1 MRSNR
6 PCLRRCAHPE
16 HLGEGFLSN
25 EIDYCAVRSGIHCY
39 DVHAFHVPATKGLS
53 QRTVSTDNIAIILYI
68 IHSYI
73 LYRVPSWLFIQ
84 LCKFMG
90 ITMEVR
96 GMENVKR
103 EHGSVVLMNHQSALD
118 LCVLAYLWPVI
129 GKPTVVA
136 KKEILYM
143 PFFGVGAWLW
153 GTLYI
158 NRSRKT
164 DSINSLQKEAVAIK
178 ERNCKILVF
187 PEGTRNSKDTLL
199 PFKKGS
205 FHIALQS
212 KCTIQPVVISKYTFF
227 DEEKKA
233 FRPGHALIQI
243 LPEIS
248 TDGYEKEDMEK
259 LIDHCRTTMQQE
271 YTKLTK
277 EAISVASK
285 KQS

>member
-1 MRSNR
+1 MACTCEVIGLACVVALILSVAAKAPYQMRMFIVMFGAGAIVLLCIPFMILR
-6 PCLRRCAHPE
+6 PR
-16 HLGEGFLSN
+16 
-25 EIDYCAVRSGIHCY
+25 DYRN
-39 DVHAFHVPATKGLS
+39 GL
-53 QRTVSTDNIAIILYI
+53 A
-68 IHSYI
+68 
-73 LYRVPSWLFIQ
+73 PSWFFRK
-84 LCKFMG
+84 LCKLMG

-96 GMENVKR
+96 GVENVRR

-129 GKPTVVA
+129 GRPTVVA

-158 NRSRKT
+158 NRSRKS
-164 DSINSLQKEAVAIK
+164 DSINSLQKEAIAIR

-187 PEGTRNSKDTLL
+187 PEGTRNSKDSLL

-212 KCTIQPVVISKYTFF
+212 KCTIQPVVVSKYSFY
-227 DEEKKA
+227 DEEKKS
-233 FRPGHALIQI
+233 FRPGHAIIQI

-248 TDGYEKEDMEK
+248 TEGYEKEDMDK
-259 LIDHCRTTMQQE
+259 LIELCRSTMQQE
-271 YTKLTK
+271 YTRLSKDQL
-277 EAISVASK
+277 AVNSK

>member
-1 MRSNR
+1 MACCCEIIGLACVVALILSIAAKAPYQMRMFFVLFGAGVIVTVCIPFMILR
-6 PCLRRCAHPE
+6 PK
-16 HLGEGFLSN
+16 
-25 EIDYCAVRSGIHCY
+25 DYRN
-39 DVHAFHVPATKGLS
+39 GL
-53 QRTVSTDNIAIILYI
+53 
-68 IHSYI
+68 
-73 LYRVPSWLFIQ
+73 VPSWCFVQ
-84 LCKFMG
+84 LCKLMG
-90 ITMEVR
+90 ISMEVR
-96 GMENVKR
+96 GVENVKR
-103 EHGSVVLMNHQSALD
+103 DHGSVVLMNHQSALD
-118 LCVLAYLWPVI
+118 LCVLAHLWPVI
-129 GKPTVVA
+129 GRSTVVA
-136 KKEILYM
+136 KKEILYI
-143 PFFGVGAWLW
+143 PFFGFGAWLW

-212 KCTIQPVVISKYTFF
+212 KCTIQPVIISKYSFF

-233 FRPGHALIQI
+233 FRPGHAVINI

-248 TDGYEKEDMEK
+248 TEDYEKEDMDK
-259 LIDHCRTTMQQE
+259 LIDHCRSTMQQE
-271 YTKLTK
+271 YTRLSKSTQ
-277 EAISVASK
+277 ASVLK

>member
-1 MRSNR
+1 MACTCEVIGLACVVALILSISAKAPYQMRMCIVLVGAGAIVMLCIPFMILR
-6 PCLRRCAHPE
+6 PR
-16 HLGEGFLSN
+16 
-25 EIDYCAVRSGIHCY
+25 DYRN
-39 DVHAFHVPATKGLS
+39 GL
-53 QRTVSTDNIAIILYI
+53 
-68 IHSYI
+68 
-73 LYRVPSWLFIQ
+73 VPSWCFLQ
-84 LCKFMG
+84 LCKLMG
-90 ITMEVR
+90 ISMEVR
-96 GMENVKR
+96 GVENVKR

-129 GKPTVVA
+129 GRPTVVA
-136 KKEILYM
+136 KKEILYF

-158 NRSRKT
+158 NRSRKS

-187 PEGTRNSKDTLL
+187 PEGTRNSKETLL

-212 KCTIQPVVISKYTFF
+212 KCTIQPVVISKYPFF
-227 DEEKKA
+227 DEETKA
-233 FRPGHALIQI
+233 FRPGHALINI

-248 TDGYEKEDMEK
+248 TEGYEKEDMEK
-259 LIDHCRTTMQQE
+259 LIEVCRSTMQRE
-271 YTKLTK
+271 YTRLTK
-277 EAISVASK
+277 EAQSLALSKATK

>member
-1 MRSNR
+1 MACACEIIGLACIVALILSVSAKAPYQARLCIIFFGAGAIVMMCIPLMFLR
-6 PCLRRCAHPE
+6 PR
-16 HLGEGFLSN
+16 
-25 EIDYCAVRSGIHCY
+25 DYRN
-39 DVHAFHVPATKGLS
+39 GL
-53 QRTVSTDNIAIILYI
+53 L
-68 IHSYI
+68 
-73 LYRVPSWLFIQ
+73 PSWCFRQ
-84 LCKFMG
+84 LCKIMG

-96 GMENVKR
+96 GVENVKR

-129 GKPTVVA
+129 GRSTVVA
-136 KKEILYM
+136 KKEILYI

-178 ERNCKILVF
+178 EQNCKILVF

-212 KCTIQPVVISKYTFF
+212 KCTIQPVVISKYSFF
-227 DEEKKA
+227 NQEKRT
-233 FRPGHALIQI
+233 FRPGHVLIQI
-243 LPEIS
+243 MPEIS
-248 TDGYEKEDMEK
+248 TESYGKDNMDN
-259 LIDHCRTTMQQE
+259 LIEHSRSTMQLE
-271 YTKLTK
+271 YTRLSV
-277 EAISVASK
+277 EARSLALASALK
-285 KQS
+285 KNT